1 VPPAAFYRYSTDRKG
16 IHVQALLG
24 SYRGFLHADGYSGFT
39 KFYKTTTPTGEAPLV
54 EVACWSH
61 ARRYFFDVH
70 HKTASPIALEV
81 LEQIAALFAI
91 EGHIRGRPPNLRAAA
106 RREHAQP
113 RLDRLKS
120 YLDIQITRI
129 SGKSDL
135 AEAIRYTLS
144 RWKALTRYVREGR
157 LEMSNNAA
165 ERAMKPPVIGR
176 KNYLFCGSDAGGQ
189 RAACMYT
196 IMESAKMNGINPQAY
211 LTDVLS
217 RIAEHPIQRI
227 DELLPWAWKP

>member
-1 VPPAAFYRYSTDRKG
+1 VFSNSKCAARWEAR
-16 IHVQALLG
+16 I
-24 SYRGFLHADGYSGFT
+24 GYN
-39 KFYKTTTPTGEAPLV
+39 
-54 EVACWSH
+54 
-61 ARRYFFDVH
+61 
-70 HKTASPIALEV
+70 KTASPIALEV

-165 ERAMKPPVIGR
+165 ERAMKPRLSAGR
-176 KNYLFCGSDAGGQ
+176 IIYSVDRMLAVSVPPACTPLWNLQ
-189 RAACMYT
+189 R
-196 IMESAKMNGINPQAY
+196 
-211 LTDVLS
+211 
-217 RIAEHPIQRI
+217 
-227 DELLPWAWKP
+227 